1 MTKRVNRPRKTTEE
15 LAEESVLSFHFPEG
29 PESTVFTMV
38 RQNVTCYQLA
48 EIAKYVEVN
57 AELEIAEQVR
67 ITRVKQAQDQI
78 QVPKGGLLT

>member
-1 MTKRVNRPRKTTEE
+1 MSRDRPRKT
-15 LAEESVLSFHFPEG
+15 AEEMGEESILSFHFPEG

-38 RQNVTCYQLA
+38 RQNVTCYQVA
-48 EIAKYVEVN
+48 EIAKYLEVH
-57 AELEIAEQVR
+57 AELEIAEQIR